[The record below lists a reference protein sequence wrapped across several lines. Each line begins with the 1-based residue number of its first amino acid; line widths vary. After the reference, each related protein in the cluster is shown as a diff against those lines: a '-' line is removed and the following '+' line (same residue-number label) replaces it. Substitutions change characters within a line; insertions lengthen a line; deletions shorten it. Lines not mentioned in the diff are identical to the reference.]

1 MKVYVKEDLS
11 YKNIILS
18 EEGKPP
24 EKIEIDGEN
33 IRVFASSGKVFEIPL
48 NTLRGKALLDRLH
61 YQGELTQ
68 EIYI

>member
-1 MKVYVKEDLS
+1 MKVYVKEDLA

-24 EKIEIDGEN
+24 EKIEVDEKS
-33 IRVFASSGKVFEIPL
+33 IRVFASSGKVFEIPI
-48 NTLRGKALLDRLH
+48 NTLRGKALLDRLN

>member
-1 MKVYVKEDLS
+1 MRVYHKEDLA
-11 YKNIILS
+11 YKNIIIS

-24 EKIEIDGEN
+24 EKIEVDEDI
-33 IRVFASSGKVFEIPL
+33 IKVYSSKRVYEIPIASM
-48 NTLRGKALLDRLH
+48 RGKAVLDRLN

>member
-1 MKVYVKEDLS
+1 MKVYVKEDLA

-24 EKIEIDGEN
+24 EKIEVDEES
-33 IRVFASSGKVFEIPL
+33 IRVFASSGKVIEIPI
-48 NTLRGKALLDRLH
+48 NTLRGKALLDRLN